1 MLLLSFTT
9 VMKPVTVFHVFCVI
23 ERTPIMSQCIVYI
36 MKLYSSLCVHK
47 AMQISRRNALPF
59 SDLDPLGEKK
69 DMDL

>member
-1 MLLLSFTT
+1 
-9 VMKPVTVFHVFCVI
+9 
-23 ERTPIMSQCIVYI
+23 MSQCIVYI